1 MKQSYYDF
9 TGSRDF
15 FSVMNCIMERRAKRE
30 RAARVR
36 KVRCWMLR
44 KTVKDVLHNRLFSA
58 TAAIWFLVVTQWFWL
73 HVVLPGMKA

>member
-15 FSVMNCIMERRAKRE
+15 FSVMNCIVEKRLKRE

-36 KVRCWMLR
+36 KVRGWLLR
-44 KTVKDVLHNRLFSA
+44 KAFRDALHGRFFA
-58 TAAIWFLVVTQWFWL
+58 VTAGVWCLVVTQWFWL
-73 HVVLPGMKA
+73 HVVLPVIQA